1 LALLAHDIGH
11 AHDVGSLKTGMP
23 RFGSAQFAFPEF
35 SGATRRLILWNLVA
49 YFVLLLATA
58 AKLDVLLGLIG
69 HLALRPELV
78 VAGEIWQPLTY
89 SLVHPS
95 LIGTLFE
102 LLSLWFL
109 GGLLESMHGGRWLNG
124 LYAASVLG
132 AAITA
137 ILIFFIGWKV
147 GYAQPLVT
155 LYGCMG
161 GIFGMLTAIAL
172 LHGDLQFQLFF
183 VIGIK
188 AKYLAIIYTL
198 VALAQTFGEQR
209 IYAFAQLGGALA
221 AILYVRNAPRRGFGF
236 QISESLYGL
245 RNKYYRWKRRRAA
258 SKFQVYMKKQGRT
271 VRFDGQGRLLDED
284 DVKHDDRKRWN

>member
-1 LALLAHDIGH
+1 MA
-11 AHDVGSLKTGMP
+11 
-23 RFGSAQFAFPEF
+23 RFGSAQFSFPEF
-35 SGATRRLILWNLVA
+35 SGATRRLILWNLGA
-49 YFVLLLATA
+49 FFVLLIATTA
-58 AKLDVLLGLIG
+58 RLDFLVALFG
-69 HLALRPELV
+69 HLVLRPELV
-78 VAGEIWQPLTY
+78 FAGEIWQPLTY
-89 SLVHPS
+89 SFIHPS

-109 GGLLESMHGGRWLNG
+109 GGLLESFHGARWLDG
-124 LYAASVLG
+124 LYAVSVLG
-132 AAITA
+132 AAVTA
-137 ILIFFIGWKV
+137 ILIFFIGWKL
-147 GYAQPLVT
+147 GYPQPLVT
-155 LYGCMG
+155 IYGCMG

-198 VALAQTFGEQR
+198 IAVAQTFGEQR

-221 AILYVRNAPRRGFGF
+221 AILYVRKAPRRGFGF
-236 QISESLYGL
+236 ALSERWYGL
-245 RNKYYRWKRRRAA
+245 RNNYYRWKRRRAA

-284 DVKHDDRKRWN
+284 QDDHNDRKRWN

>member
-1 LALLAHDIGH
+1 
-11 AHDVGSLKTGMP
+11 MP

-35 SGATRRLILWNLVA
+35 SGATRRLILWNLA
-49 YFVLLLATA
+49 AFFVLLLATA
-58 AKLDVLLGLIG
+58 AKIDALLSFFG

-78 VAGEIWQPLTY
+78 FSGEIWQPLTY
-89 SLVHPS
+89 SFVHPS

-109 GGLLESMHGGRWLNG
+109 GGFLEPMHGARWLNG

-137 ILIFFIGWKV
+137 ILIFFIGLKM
-147 GYAQPLVT
+147 GSAPPLIPI
-155 LYGCMG
+155 YGCMG
-161 GIFGMLTAIAL
+161 GIFGLLVAIGV
-172 LHGDLQFQLFF
+172 LHGDVQFQLMF

-188 AKYLAIIYTL
+188 AKYLAIIYAL

-221 AILYVRNAPRRGFGF
+221 AIFYVRAAPRRGFGF
-236 QISESLYGL
+236 VLSERWYGL
-245 RNKYYRWKRRRAA
+245 RNQYFRWKRRRAA
-258 SKFQVYMKKQGRT
+258 GKFQVYMKKQGRT
-271 VRFDGQGRLLDED
+271 VRFDGQGRPLDED